1 MIRLLPFILIPILII
16 GGLGFWRYT
25 ATKQSLIT
33 PILSQAD
40 QGPMEVPKTLPNASL
55 EDKVKSLED
64 VVTKLVT
71 QINSLKSP
79 GNSTQTTSQTTSS
92 DVKLS
97 SLEAAITELKARVSS
112 LEKATPAPVSTTSFK
127 APLYIPLGSAGQT
140 TDTNWASLNTF
151 QISLDPASYSGY
163 TSMQLE
169 VNMRL
174 NQPGGQVYARLYN
187 SSNSSSVASE
197 VSSTSTTSSVAT
209 SSIFTLPSGSKNYV
223 LQAKSKDGSLIF
235 IDYARIKVNF

>member
-1 MIRLLPFILIPILII
+1 MVRLLPFILIPVLIV
-16 GGLGFWRYT
+16 GGLGYWRYT
-25 ATKQSLIT
+25 STKQSLTT
-33 PILSQAD
+33 PKINEVE
-40 QGPMEVPKTLPNASL
+40 QGPLEVPKTLPNASL

-71 QINSLKSP
+71 QINSLKSS
-79 GNSTQTTSQTTSS
+79 GNSPQTSS
-92 DVKLS
+92 DAKIS

-112 LEKATPAPVSTTSFK
+112 LEKATPAPAPAAVSQK
-127 APLYIPLGSAGQT
+127 APLYIPLGSGGQT
-140 TDTNWASLNTF
+140 QDTNWASLDTF
-151 QISLDPASYSGY
+151 QISLDPASYFGY

-187 SSNSSSVASE
+187 SSNSSSVSSE

-209 SSIFTLPSGSKNYV
+209 SSTFTLPTGSKNYV

>member
-1 MIRLLPFILIPILII
+1 MIRLLPFILIPVLIV
-16 GGLGFWRYT
+16 GGLGYWRYT
-25 ATKQSLIT
+25 STKQSLTT
-33 PILSQAD
+33 PILSQAE
-40 QGPMEVPKTLPNASL
+40 QGPLEVPKTLPNASL

-71 QINSLKSP
+71 QINSLKSS
-79 GNSTQTTSQTTSS
+79 GNSSPTTSS
-92 DVKLS
+92 DAKLS

-112 LEKATPAPVSTTSFK
+112 LEKATPAPAPAAVSQK
-127 APLYIPLGSAGQT
+127 APLYIPLGSGGQT
-140 TDTNWASLNTF
+140 QDTNWASLNTF

-163 TSMQLE
+163 TSMQVE

-187 SSNSSSVASE
+187 SSNSSSVSSE
-197 VSSTSTTSSVAT
+197 VSSTSTTSSVVT
-209 SSIFTLPSGSKNYV
+209 SSTFTLPSGSKNYV

>member
-1 MIRLLPFILIPILII
+1 
-16 GGLGFWRYT
+16 
-25 ATKQSLIT
+25 
-33 PILSQAD
+33 
-40 QGPMEVPKTLPNASL
+40 MEVPKTLPNASL

-71 QINSLKSP
+71 QINSLKSS
-79 GNSTQTTSQTTSS
+79 GNSAQTTSS
-92 DVKLS
+92 DAKLS

-112 LEKATPAPVSTTSFK
+112 LEKATPAPVTSTSFK
-127 APLYIPLGSAGQT
+127 APLYIPLGSGGQIA
-140 TDTNWASLNTF
+140 DTNWVSLDTF

-169 VNMRL
+169 LNMRL

-187 SSNSSSVASE
+187 SSNSSSVSSE

-209 SSIFTLPSGSKNYV
+209 SSTFTLPPGSKNYV
-223 LQAKSKDGSLIF
+223 LQAKSKDGNLIF
-235 IDYARIKVNF
+235 IDYARMKVNF